1 MVRPSPVTG
10 SAGSRIKVILGDNGT
25 DYVYFVDET
34 DGSRDWQSR
43 GWTTGPGGLPGPLAK
58 QLNACSAKGRYI
70 TEVAHGPDGEWFVNG
85 RMRDGSGGYSWWGGT
100 HATDQIKEWSGGSA
114 RLRVSFGQAGAWIL
128 HQGKNG
134 YWCSGNVDND
144 LQTRLA
150 RIHRNSGTIKR
161 VRLLPNGGYFI
172 SDSEGTEWKGLGL
185 HLSEEV
191 KNGGKDE
198 VLDVVVAGDGGWVVI
213 RPERFSVSGGISDDL
228 DNVLSDFYRNHKQRS
243 QARAAEI
250 RQYDERLQRT
260 QRIERE
266 ERERREAEEEQRR
279 QEERRAAEEKAREA
293 REAAERKAVQEQRV
307 LARRAEIDRKSAI
320 LSKRLKVGSRVIEV
334 GKYGEQGQGFGP
346 SEVLSLSVRDGIKM
360 RSSSGTVM
368 QIDDPSMLS
377 VWPENAGP
385 EHVSELLIFA
395 KDKYEAAVSVYL
407 CECDEHNVCAC
418 RQVGAFAFQL
428 VADNPPPRVLPLLES
443 HAPRL
448 FDEYVCAEKI
458 DIVRLK
464 KLLDNLAQDA
474 IVRQRT
480 LTWLSEDSCR
490 LTSHKNDLQHLQRL
504 QRCASLELTAR
515 TLLSVLSDLEPDE
528 QGCVVHEVAYR
539 HKDPSCHQRLFAV
552 GEEIKQEGDKY
563 PRTVTLQGMHSDL
576 RAPLVG
582 AFAHDIDC
590 ANSEFRLLCSLATQ
604 LGLQRLVPTFFKYV
618 EGRDEYLEKIAR
630 LHNVSLDD
638 AKRLP
643 NIVISGGQCE
653 SPRFEPGSQS

>member
-1 MVRPSPVTG
+1 M
-10 SAGSRIKVILGDNGT
+10 
-25 DYVYFVDET
+25 
-34 DGSRDWQSR
+34 
-43 GWTTGPGGLPGPLAK
+43 
-58 QLNACSAKGRYI
+58 
-70 TEVAHGPDGEWFVNG
+70 
-85 RMRDGSGGYSWWGGT
+85 
-100 HATDQIKEWSGGSA
+100 WSGGSA
-114 RLRVSFGQAGAWIL
+114 RLRVSFGQAGAWLL
-128 HQGKNG
+128 HQGENG
-134 YWCSGNVDND
+134 YSFSGNVDDD
-144 LQTRLA
+144 LKERIK
-150 RIHRNSGTIKR
+150 RIHGNSGTIKR
-161 VRLLPNGGYFI
+161 VRLLPNGLLPNGGYFI
-172 SDSEGTEWKGLGL
+172 SDSEGMAWKGVCEP
-185 HLSEEV
+185 LSEEI

-198 VLDVVVAGDGGWVVI
+198 VLDVVVAGDGSWVVI
-213 RPERFSVSGGISDDL
+213 RPERFRVSKGISDDL
-228 DNVLSDFYRNHKQRS
+228 ANVLSDFYRNHKHRS

-279 QEERRAAEEKAREA
+279 QEERRAAEQKAREA
-293 REAAERKAVQEQRV
+293 REAAERKAAQEQRV
-307 LARRAEIDRKSAI
+307 LEWRAEIDRESAI

-334 GKYGEQGQGFGP
+334 GKYNEQGQGCSP
-346 SEVLSLSVRDGIKM
+346 SVILGLSVRNGITM

-377 VWPENAGP
+377 AWPENSGP

-443 HAPRL
+443 HAPRV
-448 FDEYVCAEKI
+448 FDEYICAEKI
-458 DIVRLK
+458 DIMRLK
-464 KLLDNLAQDA
+464 KLLDNLGQDA
-474 IVRQRT
+474 VVRQRT
-480 LTWLSEDSCR
+480 LSQLSDSCR
-490 LTSHKNDLQHLQRL
+490 LTSDKNNLQHLQQL

-515 TLLSVLSDLEPDE
+515 TLLAVLSDLEPDE

-618 EGRDEYLEKIAR
+618 KGRDEYLEKIAR
-630 LHNVSLDD
+630 LHDVSVDD

-653 SPRFEPGSQS
+653 SPRFEPGSQG

>member
-10 SAGSRIKVILGDNGT
+10 SAGSRIKVILGDSGT
-25 DYVYFVDET
+25 DYIYFVDET
-34 DGSRDWQSR
+34 DGSRDWQSSN
-43 GWTTGPGGLPGPLAK
+43 WTTGPGGLPFALAK
-58 QLNACSAKGRYI
+58 QLNACGAKGRYI
-70 TEVAHGPDGEWFVNG
+70 TDAAHGPDGEWFVSG
-85 RMRDGSGGYSWWGGT
+85 RHRDGSGAYSWWGST
-100 HATDQIKEWSGGSA
+100 DATDKIKEWCGKE
-114 RLRVSFGQAGAWIL
+114 RLRVSFGQAGAWVL
-128 HQGKNG
+128 QLGQNS

-150 RIHRNSGTIKR
+150 WIHRNGGTVKR
-161 VRLLPNGGYFI
+161 VRLLPHGGYFI
-172 SDSEGTEWKGLGL
+172 SDSEGTAWKGLGT

-198 VLDVVVAGDGGWVVI
+198 VLDVVEAGDRQWVVI
-213 RPERFSVSGGISDDL
+213 RPERFSMSAGLSDDL
-228 DNVLSDFYRNHKQRS
+228 ANVLSDFYRNHKHRS
-243 QARAAEI
+243 QARSAEI
-250 RQYDERLQRT
+250 RQYDERLQRL

-279 QEERRAAEEKAREA
+279 QEERRAAEQKAREA
-293 REAAERKAVQEQRV
+293 REAAERKAAKEQRV
-307 LARRAEIDRKSAI
+307 LARRAEINRESDI
-320 LSKRLKVGSRVIEV
+320 LSKRLQVGSRVIEV
-334 GKYGEQGQGFGP
+334 GRYDEQGQGFLP
-346 SEVLSLSVRDGIKM
+346 SVVLGLSVRNGINM

-377 VWPENAGP
+377 VWPENSEP
-385 EHVSELLIFA
+385 EHVSKLLIFA

-448 FDEYVCAEKI
+448 FDEYICAEKI

-464 KLLDNLAQDA
+464 KLLDNLGQDA
-474 IVRQRT
+474 VVRQRT
-480 LTWLSEDSCR
+480 LSRLSEDSCR
-490 LTSHKNDLQHLQRL
+490 LTSDKNDLQHLQRL

-552 GEEIKQEGDKY
+552 GEELKQEGDKY

-618 EGRDEYLEKIAR
+618 KGRDEYLEKIAR
-630 LHNVSLDD
+630 LHDVSLDD

-653 SPRFEPGSQS
+653 SPRFEPGSQG